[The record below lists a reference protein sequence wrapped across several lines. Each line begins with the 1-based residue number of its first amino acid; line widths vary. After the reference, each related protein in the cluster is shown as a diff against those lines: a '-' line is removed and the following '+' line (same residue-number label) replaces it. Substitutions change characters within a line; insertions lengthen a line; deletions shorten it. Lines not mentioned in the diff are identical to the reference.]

1 MASNA
6 ASPPRRVLSQAS
18 PGSYTADAPT
28 TQSYESFR
36 AGFPHLDLP
45 KPEHEEGASAP
56 AAGVVVVHSHE
67 SLEKLKAD
75 LLTVAGGG
83 RLPDEVDGDASGL
96 PEMDEEE
103 LASLSLPGE
112 VTAGRMSASG
122 AKSPKI
128 EIDNFVDDED
138 VQSSDEDEQQ
148 EGSGDGTGNEEVKDG
163 EADDVGEAGEVGQGV
178 RSEGKS
184 DDGGSAAVARD
195 GKAAAAGDDDGLNHN
210 DAVSA
215 FSLDSEFDYDN
226 CPLTQRFGGV
236 VPALVSTNASEEKE
250 GGGGRQSS
258 GTVNVNGGGDDDGL
272 VVGLGKRIAA
282 EDDVDEE
289 AEIVIDIDADFA
301 RGCGRAPAI
310 LSSSSSSS
318 SSSLHPQQQQ
328 MPLHPSSALSSL
340 SSLVVSEEALTRGVR
355 IAGAAGPPDSSWQV
369 AAAPAASSS
378 SSSSSSSA
386 AGPAAGLG
394 AMMSGMAALSAS
406 APALEELPFK
416 EVPLDLDDDDD
427 GLSDLD
433 DDDDD
438 DDGAGGLGGGVSGSK
453 AAESLR

>member
-1 MASNA
+1 MF
-6 ASPPRRVLSQAS
+6 VM
-18 PGSYTADAPT
+18 
-28 TQSYESFR
+28 SYESFR

-83 RLPDEVDGDASGL
+83 SLPDEDDGDASGL

-148 EGSGDGTGNEEVKDG
+148 EGSGDGTGNDEVKDG
-163 EADDVGEAGEVGQGV
+163 EADDVGEAGDVGRGA

-236 VPALVSTNASEEKE
+236 VPALVSTNATEEKE

-258 GTVNVNGGGDDDGL
+258 RTVNLNGGGDDDGL

-318 SSSLHPQQQQ
+318 LHPQQQQ

-340 SSLVVSEEALTRGVR
+340 VVSEETLTRGVR

-369 AAAPAASSS
+369 TAAPASSS

-416 EVPLDLDDDDD
+416 EVPLDDDDD

-438 DDGAGGLGGGVSGSK
+438 DDGAGGLGGGVSESK